1 MSPARRHF
9 FWKMGVYFSR
19 DNVRALA
26 RGRASDAI
34 DAVENRRNRA
44 PPSDPKVSGR
54 TLQGGGGLQT
64 AVCAGGGPV
73 TASPLRLARCP
84 AGKRLPFCYSLPPAS
99 LLPLFGTTMK
109 SSAIASLPAASRATS
124 RATSALWFV
133 TPFPFG
139 RSARLFAAAAA
150 ALALRAGADP
160 VRIDLA
166 DLADLKDKAFSA
178 PGCEWDSPSQRL
190 ALDAGEYFLFD
201 SAWKPDQ
208 SGTFYDATP
217 GLNVVL
223 GGDASITISNVVAV
237 TRTESSAC
245 TNSVIDLAGHDLAL
259 TLCGANRFS
268 VRGEAPDIRAAIH
281 VPASSSLSIGGDGS
295 LYAHVYGGA
304 PACIGSNCAEDSG
317 TIRILGGTVA
327 ANHENLSKCRLDTG
341 FTGAAIGSGA
351 GGNAGRVEIFGGSVT
366 ARSEAW
372 AAAIGA
378 GANYKGDQ
386 GKNPAVPGAGA
397 FDILVSGGAVTATGG
412 KDGGCGLGGG
422 HSYDRASEAGAC
434 AVPGRIHILGGAVSA
449 EAGELGENRASCA
462 SSAIGASM
470 RNAGASVV
478 VDSAATVSTTANSS
492 QNNPVVSGAAPV
504 FPGSLSF
511 TCASGAS
518 DGHAFLSTP
527 ARASVKDVMPADA
540 AARAALPW
548 HVFTRDAILDV
559 LQVSGSDSKGYS
571 YFLPEFAPGSE
582 TAAAVGALSGLPI
595 TAFSLDGDVAR
606 FTYSRVGGTPSSAD
620 IAAFSAW
627 FAAFGADV
635 AVLARD
641 SLPETTS
648 TVLAPDPGTAV
659 DNGDGTASFDLT
671 LDAPVAPRRFFQL
684 AW

>member
-1 MSPARRHF
+1 
-9 FWKMGVYFSR
+9 
-19 DNVRALA
+19 
-26 RGRASDAI
+26 
-34 DAVENRRNRA
+34 
-44 PPSDPKVSGR
+44 
-54 TLQGGGGLQT
+54 
-64 AVCAGGGPV
+64 
-73 TASPLRLARCP
+73 
-84 AGKRLPFCYSLPPAS
+84 
-99 LLPLFGTTMK
+99 MK
-109 SSAIASLPAASRATS
+109 SSAIASLPAASPAAS

-166 DLADLKDKAFSA
+166 DLKGNAFSA
-178 PGCEWDSPSQRL
+178 PGCTWESAAMRL
-190 ALDAGEYFLFD
+190 SLDGGDYILFD
-201 SAWKPDQ
+201 TQWNPANPSI
-208 SGTFYDATP
+208 SGSFYNVAP

-223 GGDASITISNVVAV
+223 RGDASITVSNVVAV
-237 TRTESSAC
+237 TKSKRTDC
-245 TNSVIDLAGHDLAL
+245 TNSVIDLAGYDLDL
-259 TLCGANRFS
+259 TLCGENRFS
-268 VRGEAPDIRAAIH
+268 VLGETPNIRAAIH
-281 VPASSSLSIGGDGS
+281 VPSASTLAIDGDGFLS
-295 LYAHVYGGA
+295 AHVYGGA

-317 TIRILGGTVA
+317 MIVVNGGTVTA
-327 ANHENLSKCRLDTG
+327 SHENLDKCRLDTG

-351 GGNAGRVEIFGGSVT
+351 GGNAGRIEIHGGVVNAKST
-366 ARSEAW
+366 NW

-378 GANYKGDQ
+378 GANYKGS
-386 GKNPAVPGAGA
+386 KNSGYAFPGAGA
-397 FDILVSGGAVTATGG
+397 FDILITGG
-412 KDGGCGLGGG
+412 TVEAVGGEDGGCGLGGG
-422 HSYDRASEAGAC
+422 HSYERGSTNGAC
-434 AVPGRIHILGGAVSA
+434 MASCPIRILGGVVTASA
-449 EAGELGENRASCA
+449 GNPSSHASCA
-462 SSAIGASM
+462 ASAIGASM
-470 RNAGASVV
+470 ANAGAALVI
-478 VDSAATVSTTANSS
+478 DSAATVCANASRYQESTRS
-492 QNNPVVSGAAPV
+492 NPVVSGYNPV
-504 FPGSLSF
+504 AKGSLSF
-511 TCASGAS
+511 TCASRAS
-518 DGHAFLSTP
+518 DGHVFLESPSCGTI
-527 ARASVKDVMPADA
+527 KDVHPAAA

>member
-1 MSPARRHF
+1 
-9 FWKMGVYFSR
+9 
-19 DNVRALA
+19 
-26 RGRASDAI
+26 
-34 DAVENRRNRA
+34 
-44 PPSDPKVSGR
+44 
-54 TLQGGGGLQT
+54 
-64 AVCAGGGPV
+64 
-73 TASPLRLARCP
+73 
-84 AGKRLPFCYSLPPAS
+84 
-99 LLPLFGTTMK
+99 MK
-109 SSAIASLPAASRATS
+109 SSAIASLPAAS

-150 ALALRAGADP
+150 LALRAGAES

-166 DLADLKDKAFSA
+166 ALDNAFSA
-178 PGCEWDSPSQRL
+178 PGCAWEPSSQRL

-201 SAWKPDQ
+201 SAWNPSKPDQ

-386 GKNPAVPGAGA
+386 GKNPAIPGAGA
-397 FDILVSGGAVTATGG
+397 FDILISGGSVTATGG
-412 KDGGCGLGGG
+412 SDGGCGIGGG
-422 HSYDRASEAGAC
+422 HSYDRASETGAC
-434 AVPGRIHILGGAVSA
+434 TIPSAIRILGGTVAA
-449 EAGELGENRASCA
+449 AAGELGDGRAACA

-527 ARASVKDVMPADA
+527 ARASVKNVMPADA

-559 LQVSGSDSKGYS
+559 LQVSGSGSKGYE
-571 YFLPEFAPGSE
+571 YAFPAFAVGSDE
-582 TAAAVGALSGLPI
+582 SAAVGALSGLPI

-606 FTYSRVGGTPSSAD
+606 FTYSRVGGTPSTAD